1 MEAGTAAREPALVSW
16 RLLDSH
22 TRRLL
27 GPLLP
32 SLTVLSFPTSLS
44 LPYSLS
50 SPLFSIISPFLL
62 PIPLP
67 PSLYL
72 SPPPP
77 LSPYLISLNH
87 HSYFLLVE
95 SLGSVA
101 SSKRSNRGESAGSRT
116 QNSGRKSRR
125 AWDGD
130 SSTENI
136 YVSYPSYPSG
146 SPRSVVAGRGSFK

>member
-67 PSLYL
+67 PSL
-72 SPPPP
+72 
-77 LSPYLISLNH
+77 YLISLNH